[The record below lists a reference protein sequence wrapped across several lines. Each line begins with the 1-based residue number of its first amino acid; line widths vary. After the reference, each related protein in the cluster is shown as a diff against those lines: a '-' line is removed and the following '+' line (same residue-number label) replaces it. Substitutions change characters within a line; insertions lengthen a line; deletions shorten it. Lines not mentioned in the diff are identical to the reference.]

1 MQKICNANC
10 RYLFWREAFKAVTQ
24 NVFKLLKNFM
34 RTLLHTALKP
44 GEIQAK
50 RTISEKFSKT
60 WNIFFRNRR
69 TFLFPPFF
77 SLRNSEARLFMRSER
92 KKHIFSLYSEWKRES
107 TRSFSSSEYS
117 RLPSIIRAQS
127 EPAISDKRSISSSNI
142 HTRRSKSE
150 EK

>member
-50 RTISEKFSKT
+50 RAIGEEFSKT

-69 TFLFPPFF
+69 TF
-77 SLRNSEARLFMRSER
+77 SLPEKF
-92 KKHIFSLYSEWKRES
+92 
-107 TRSFSSSEYS
+107 
-117 RLPSIIRAQS
+117 
-127 EPAISDKRSISSSNI
+127 
-142 HTRRSKSE
+142 RSKALHALRK
-150 EK
+150 EKAYLFLIFGMEKRKYKLLLLL